1 MIDMLGY
8 RERQGERTESWVVTG
23 GFLGIT
29 HGQGGAFNV
38 CSSCGSRVGVNVSVI
53 EHVSLSARIL
63 DTAIATN
70 PHRFALMLWRGWETN
85 EVPGPR

>member
-1 MIDMLGY
+1 MKTHSSDSFHPRRMIDMLGY

-23 GFLGIT
+23 GFLDIT

-53 EHVSLSARIL
+53 GMSRCQLGSWTQIL
-63 DTAIATN
+63 
-70 PHRFALMLWRGWETN
+70 
-85 EVPGPR
+85 PRTLTGLR